1 MTWVDEFNMA
11 MNQYK
16 VNVEFEY
23 GITPDNDLA
32 MITRYYCNQWVLRYT
47 FIKSVPTS
55 EQITVHNP
63 DKWALVTDNHRYDS
77 RYPEKNSFLV
87 NSYKSI
93 KARAITDRKNQRNM
107 QIFESIAAKEQWDS
121 EMPQDY
127 NMERLSDLNRF
138 FMSQLTTYNG
148 K

>member
-23 GITPDNDLA
+23 GITPTNDLA
-32 MITRYYCNQWVLRYT
+32 MITRFYCDQWVLRYT

-63 DKWALVTDNHRYDS
+63 AKWAVVTDNHRYDS
-77 RYPEKNSFLV
+77 RYPDKNSILV
-87 NSYKSI
+87 NLHNNI
-93 KARAITDRKNQRNM
+93 KQRAEKDLKTQKKM
-107 QIFESIAAKEQWDS
+107 QIFESIAAKEQWDAD
-121 EMPQDY
+121 MPQDY
-127 NMERLSDLNRF
+127 NMDRISDLNRF
-138 FMSQLTTYNG
+138 FMSQLNSHNV